1 MQHACQWGSL
11 RKKNFK
17 NLCNHAGLSAWLDTN
32 KGADRHEAH
41 SAISCWSHDL
51 WMSNSANLN
60 KNRIRI
66 DLSFRPSLCLLFC
79 LCLQT
84 PVIKTDNCLFF
95 FWYHY
100 WVAHTY
106 TKLHMHQYL
115 IKQIS
120 VYNNFKIQQHYIT
133 KNAGKCRCQ
142 HLYYLIETWIIRK

>member
-1 MQHACQWGSL
+1 MYGILFKFHVEMKAIARRLSKQWTTAWLLLDQPNNHLNFHSL
-11 RKKNFK
+11 CNTHVNERLREIFLK

-84 PVIKTDNCLFF
+84 PVIKTDNCL
-95 FWYHY
+95 YSS
-100 WVAHTY
+100 TD
-106 TKLHMHQYL
+106 
-115 IKQIS
+115 II
-120 VYNNFKIQQHYIT
+120 
-133 KNAGKCRCQ
+133 
-142 HLYYLIETWIIRK
+142 IE